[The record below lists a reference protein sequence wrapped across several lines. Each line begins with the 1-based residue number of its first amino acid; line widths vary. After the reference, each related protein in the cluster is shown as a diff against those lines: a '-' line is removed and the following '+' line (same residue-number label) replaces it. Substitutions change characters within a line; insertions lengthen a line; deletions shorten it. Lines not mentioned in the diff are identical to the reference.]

1 MEGLCRLTVGLKL
14 RLRSYVA
21 IVLEGLKVVSVLL
34 LMLLSFQR
42 LLALRECYQVCVMYL
57 DEQAACLIRL

>member
-1 MEGLCRLTVGLKL
+1 MLQLPSLKF
-14 RLRSYVA
+14 
-21 IVLEGLKVVSVLL
+21 VSVLL

-57 DEQAACLIRL
+57 DEEAACLIRL